1 MLFVILLVLQLKASQ
16 EEVILKICNML
27 VIEAIDSVVRPR
39 QSVMDTT
46 IEGKE
51 GPAICHPA
59 NRWIFSELRKVQSIS
74 RRNLSKASVLL
85 KSGISNVLP
94 GNQYKKYLCGV
105 LSQAHIVPDC
115 SWQEE
120 HCFNPRRQKWVQAD
134 YWFSCLYPLADDK
147 VASLAVSFDCNLQLF
162 VLCWNV

>member
-1 MLFVILLVLQLKASQ
+1 MLFVVPLVLHPKASQ

-46 IEGKE
+46 IEGSS
-51 GPAICHPA
+51 
-59 NRWIFSELRKVQSIS
+59 SEPVDFLRVKKGTSIS

-94 GNQYKKYLCGV
+94 GNQSK
-105 LSQAHIVPDC
+105 ST
-115 SWQEE
+115 
-120 HCFNPRRQKWVQAD
+120 
-134 YWFSCLYPLADDK
+134 
-147 VASLAVSFDCNLQLF
+147 
-162 VLCWNV
+162 